1 MNTQP
6 SPYSDNQSSL
16 YQVVDTDHSEA
27 ELRLQEIYALK
38 KEVARNQKVIT
49 AQAEALADAKERI
62 LDLEA
67 DMEYKERLWDEH
79 YEMKN
84 EDFQA

>member
-16 YQVVDTDHSEA
+16 YQMVDTDHSEA

-79 YEMKN
+79 YEMEN

>member
-1 MNTQP
+1 MKTQP
-6 SPYSDNQSSL
+6 SPYSDNQSAL
-16 YQVVDTDHSEA
+16 YQVVEADHSEA

-38 KEVARNQKVIT
+38 KEVARNQKTIE
-49 AQAEALADAKERI
+49 AQAEALAEAKERI

-79 YEMKN
+79 YGKEN